1 MSVNYSGNN
10 PYKVFFQQTGVYNP
24 VNNAESKTGQKPAP
38 QQTMA
43 SVMVG
48 DVSSDNEKNNNSGRR
63 KLFGIIGIS
72 AGSVLLL
79 GIIGLFTLSKGF
91 SGNVARRL
99 TKISED
105 AKKKIYELT
114 AQSKELTSSQK
125 MKLKIHKTVQHGA
138 DALQASSNISAV
150 KDSLM
155 LHMLKKLHI
164 DSAIDKINNVFKK
177 ITLKTKNNSYK
188 TAEYSVIDFC
198 NYLKDI
204 AKQKNSPELA
214 QKAKQI
220 MSEYMRHFSSEQH
233 IKRSEN
239 AWQKM
244 SGLHDEVFNALFKK
258 EGGFFRNLK
267 QMRSYVTTDLIAKD
281 RKVVFDNVNASKAKI
296 SNSLSDVNTNIK
308 QALNNLKI
316 SVNPNNKKAVNIV
329 KEISSILESHRALS
343 GTGEKEGRKILF
355 GKIQLLLDELATVA
369 GGDIKS
375 KEALKLANE
384 RIERL
389 RAALS
394 ENSYSKGYAQEA
406 VTTVKHLFEQE
417 GGRNSEAYKKAVKYL
432 EKMNTDLN
440 TAIRHENNA
449 YEKLAELRVG
459 SAPADILGILGPT
472 VLGTALVVNSKD
484 TDERISKTLTQ
495 GIPILGGVAT
505 TYYGTTRGFTGAKNL
520 ILGLVTGWVLN
531 VIGSKTDELVKKYRV
546 EQNKLKAAFESFT
559 KLQTQKKTPEQ
570 NTQNISESASV

>member
-1 MSVNYSGNN
+1 MFVNNSGNN
-10 PYKVFFQQTGVYNP
+10 PYKIFFQQTGIYNP
-24 VNNAESKTGQKPAP
+24 ANNAESKSSPETTQP
-38 QQTMA
+38 QTVA
-43 SVMVG
+43 SVKVG
-48 DVSSDNEKNNNSGRR
+48 DVKRDDENKNNSGRR

-91 SGNVARRL
+91 SGNVARKL
-99 TKISED
+99 TKISEE

-164 DSAIDKINNVFKK
+164 DSAINKINNVFKK

-188 TAEYSVIDFC
+188 SAEYSVIDFC
-198 NYLKDI
+198 NYLENI
-204 AKQKNSPELA
+204 AKKKNCPELA

-220 MSEYMRHFSSEQH
+220 MSEYMQHFSSVQH
-233 IKRSEN
+233 IKRSET
-239 AWQKM
+239 AWQNMK
-244 SGLHDEVFNALFKK
+244 GLHDDVYNTLFKK
-258 EGGFFRNLK
+258 KGGFFRNLK

-281 RKVVFDNVNASKAKI
+281 RKAVFDRVNDAKSKI
-296 SNSLSDVNTNIK
+296 SNSLSDVNVNIK
-308 QALNNLKI
+308 QALNNIKI
-316 SVNPNNKKAVNIV
+316 SINTDNKKAVNIV
-329 KEISSILESHRALS
+329 KEITRIMESNRELGGS
-343 GTGEKEGRKILF
+343 REKEIRKLLF
-355 GKIQLLLDELATVA
+355 GKIQKLLDELGTIASS
-369 GGDIKS
+369 DIKN

-384 RIERL
+384 RIEKL
-389 RAALS
+389 RHVLS
-394 ENSYSKGYAQEA
+394 ENSYKKGYAQEA
-406 VTTVKHLFEQE
+406 VTTVKNLFEKE
-417 GGRNSEAYKKAVKYL
+417 GGRDSDAYKKASKYL
-432 EKMNTDLN
+432 DEMNSKLN

-472 VLGTALVVNSKD
+472 VLGSALIANSKD

-520 ILGLVTGWVLN
+520 ILGLVTGWLLN
-531 VIGSKTDELVKKYRV
+531 VIGTKTDELVKKYRF
-546 EQNKLKAAFESFT
+546 EQHKLKAAFESFT
-559 KLQTQKKTPEQ
+559 KMQMQKKSSEQ
-570 NTQNISESASV
+570 NIQTSSDMIDV